1 MLERQHRK
9 PRFALFTPM
18 KVARGP
24 ETVAAVG
31 QWRVTVG
38 ELANCEE
45 FLRVDKWKAT
55 AEPHEMMVQ
64 PWAGITYC
72 VESLSAPRLFTPAH
86 LPILDAAMRFRVQL
100 ASSRRERKMWY

>member
-24 ETVAAVG
+24 KTTAAVG

-38 ELANCEE
+38 ELANGQE
-45 FLRVDKWKAT
+45 FFNVDNWKAA
-55 AEPHEMMVQ
+55 AEPHELMGQ
-64 PWAGITYC
+64 PWTGITYF
-72 VESLSAPRLFTPAH
+72 VESLSAPQLFTPAQ
-86 LPILDAAMRFRVQL
+86 LPT
-100 ASSRRERKMWY
+100 